1 MNQEVDI
8 AFHLSIEDKDTVAA
22 TDGCDVKTFEVGYHY
37 MMFHNMDANSGTT
50 GALAD
55 AGVREAID
63 LAVDR
68 SALETVLP
76 GAHGTRSLFPD
87 FSPYYTEFGSMTA
100 DATAAGA
107 LLDAAGWTLDSTTG
121 KRCKDDGAGTCVQLA
136 VKLVAYPF
144 RAGLGLMQPSIKDD
158 LEAVGINVTTLN
170 VDLWSA
176 PYDAILSDRSWDLLM
191 WAQNTLPAG
200 DPAWFL
206 NNFFTTGAGN
216 NFATLA
222 SSTVDAKIVD
232 LEGLSDHTARVA
244 ATAEA
249 QTAIQG
255 EFAVSNLVTPAW
267 HVGLSARMADY
278 EPYGSDYYIIN
289 SNLGV
294 TDSPWP
300 RVDNTVSAAASASA
314 SATLLAAAVVAVAV
328 ALRA

>member
-1 MNQEVDI
+1 MKSLEVDI
-8 AFHLSIEDKDTVAA
+8 AFHLGIDDKAAVAA
-22 TDGCDVKTFEVGYHY
+22 TDGCTVKTFEVGYHY

-107 LLDAAGWTLDSTTG
+107 LLDTAGWTLDSTTG
-121 KRCKDDGAGTCVQLA
+121 YRTKDGVTLA
-136 VKLVAYPF
+136 VSLVAYPF

-158 LEAVGINVTTLN
+158 LEAVGIEVTTLN
-170 VDLWSA
+170 VDLWAA
-176 PYDAILSDRSWDLLM
+176 PDLGILANNTWDLLM

-216 NFATLA
+216 NFAGLA
-222 SSTVDAKIVD
+222 STTVDAEIAD
-232 LEGLSDHTARVA
+232 LELLSDHTARVA

-267 HVGLSARMADY
+267 HVGLSTRMAGY

-289 SNLGV
+289 ADLFV
-294 TDSPWP
+294 TTD
-300 RVDNTVSAAASASA
+300 TVSAAASAPA
-314 SATLLAAAVVAVAV
+314 SAALLAAAVVAVAV